1 MTNRFSSVF
10 QATLPVVVLAGFG
23 LVLAIAASSVAMEPA
38 AAASDAPGRF
48 TMSPTDGGMLKLD
61 TATGAVSFCTR
72 AGSDW
77 ACTPVKDSEKALRDR
92 IAGLEGEIVVLKEQ
106 LKRMDDIAGIG
117 DPDRE
122 AGKDARPGAKPTLP
136 TEKDVEQAFD
146 YLERMMK
153 TIRERMQRLEGQEK
167 RGTPL

>member
-10 QATLPVVVLAGFG
+10 QATLPMLAVVGFG
-23 LVLAIAASSVAMEPA
+23 LALAIAD

-72 AGSDW
+72 AAGDW
-77 ACTPVKDSEKALRDR
+77 ACAPVKDSEKALRDR
-92 IAGLEGEIVVLKEQ
+92 IGGLEGEIVALKEQ
-106 LKRMDDIAGIG
+106 LKRMDEIAGIG
-117 DPDRE
+117 DPDRD
-122 AGKDARPGAKPTLP
+122 AGKDSRPGAKPTLP